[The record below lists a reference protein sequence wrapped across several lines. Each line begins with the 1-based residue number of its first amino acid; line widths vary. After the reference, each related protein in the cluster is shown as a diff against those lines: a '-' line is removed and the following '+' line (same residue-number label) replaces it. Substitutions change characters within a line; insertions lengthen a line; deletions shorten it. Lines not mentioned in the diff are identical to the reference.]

1 MNPQNNSTRVLAE
14 QIGFMV
20 IQSIEQAELIRTL
33 QQELVALRAER
44 AEVPK
49 ENTDK

>member
-14 QIGFMV
+14 QIGFLFL
-20 IQSIEQAELIRTL
+20 QNIEQAELIRTL
-33 QQELVALRAER
+33 QQELLTLRAER
-44 AEVPK
+44 AEFPK